1 MMNVRPSLNGIVL
14 VLYYCIHLIAHIFVS
29 ESINKVQVPI
39 LILVMGHFNFGNLGK
54 SQRTIIICYIYKVH
68 QKSTK

>member
-1 MMNVRPSLNGIVL
+1 MNVRPSLNGIVL

-39 LILVMGHFNFGNLGK
+39 LILVMGNYSLAF
-54 SQRTIIICYIYKVH
+54 
-68 QKSTK
+68 